1 MYLVVYLLP
10 TLLKGE
16 LRHSLTNTKQ
26 LMTITLCVK
35 HVFDV
40 DYQLIAAYVELLC
53 YYILDTI
60 CPAVNFSTVEAVTTR
75 GYCW

>member
-1 MYLVVYLLP
+1 MINSNDDIRYTARMYLVVYLLP

-16 LRHSLTNTKQ
+16 LRHSLTNTGR

-40 DYQLIAAYVELLC
+40 DYQLIAA
-53 YYILDTI
+53 ID
-60 CPAVNFSTVEAVTTR
+60 
-75 GYCW
+75 

>member
-16 LRHSLTNTKQ
+16 LRHSLTNTGQ
-26 LMTITLCVK
+26 LMTTTLCVK

-40 DYQLIAAYVELLC
+40 DSLQLIAA
-53 YYILDTI
+53 ID
-60 CPAVNFSTVEAVTTR
+60 
-75 GYCW
+75 

>member
-16 LRHSLTNTKQ
+16 LRRSLTNTGQ

-40 DYQLIAAYVELLC
+40 DYQFIAA
-53 YYILDTI
+53 ID
-60 CPAVNFSTVEAVTTR
+60 
-75 GYCW
+75 

>member
-16 LRHSLTNTKQ
+16 LRHSLKNTGQ
-26 LMTITLCVK
+26 LMTITQCVK

-40 DYQLIAAYVELLC
+40 DYQFITAT
-53 YYILDTI
+53 D
-60 CPAVNFSTVEAVTTR
+60 
-75 GYCW
+75 

>member
-16 LRHSLTNTKQ
+16 LRYSLTNTGQ
-26 LMTITLCVK
+26 LMTITMCVK

-40 DYQLIAAYVELLC
+40 DYQFIIAV
-53 YYILDTI
+53 D
-60 CPAVNFSTVEAVTTR
+60 
-75 GYCW
+75 